1 MSDLFVKRGNRY
13 NPRNFQA
20 LEISHKRTVVFG
32 TETISYRGPQIWNL
46 ILEKLRTLSTLKL
59 SKMKVSC
66 LPLWNMQ
73 NIH

>member
-13 NPRNFQA
+13 NLRNFQA

-32 TETISYRGPQIWNL
+32 TGTISYRGPQIWNL
-46 ILEKLRTLSTLKL
+46 ILEKSRTLLAL
-59 SKMKVSC
+59 KVSC